1 VTQPGPGRLARMPTG
16 PKLLIVAAAVL
27 GVSLLPSTWA
37 GGAAALVT
45 AAISYAAADLRDGAL
60 GLRALGR
67 QLRATRWILLF
78 TLVSQLVLLGGEPAV
93 SNTARIA
100 AAIALPGLLM
110 LTASTTALLDAVE
123 RGLRPAR
130 RLGIDPERVALLLAV
145 TVSTVP
151 VLARLAGD
159 VRDAQRARGGR
170 GGRGGIRT
178 SVVPF
183 LVLALKHADDLGDAL
198 TARGVR

>member
-1 VTQPGPGRLARMPTG
+1 MTATGSAAGRLARMPTG
-16 PKLLIVAAAVL
+16 PKLVLVAAVVL

-37 GGAAALVT
+37 GAVAATGIAVV
-45 AAISYAAADLRDGAL
+45 AYAVAGLGDGAI

-67 QLRATRWILLF
+67 QVRATRWILLF
-78 TLVSQLVLLGGEPAV
+78 TLVTQLVLLGVEPAV

-110 LTASTTALLDAVE
+110 LTTSTTALLDAVE
-123 RGLRPAR
+123 RGLRPAG
-130 RLGIDPERVALLLAV
+130 RLGLDSERVALLLAV

-151 VLARLAGD
+151 VLARLARD

-170 GGRGGIRT
+170 AGITT

-183 LVLALKHADDLGDAL
+183 LVVALKHADDLGDAL
-198 TARGVR
+198 AARGVR

>member
-1 VTQPGPGRLARMPTG
+1 MTQPGPGRLARMPTG

-45 AAISYAAADLRDGAL
+45 AAISYAAADLRDGSL

-93 SNTARIA
+93 SNTARVA
-100 AAIALPGLLM
+100 AAIALPGVLM
-110 LTASTTALLDAVE
+110 LTTSTTALLDAVE
-123 RGLRPAR
+123 RGLRPAG

-170 GGRGGIRT
+170 GGIRT

>member
-1 VTQPGPGRLARMPTG
+1 MTQPGPGRLARMPTG
-16 PKLLIVAAAVL
+16 QKLLIVAAAVL

-110 LTASTTALLDAVE
+110 LTTSTTALLDAVE
-123 RGLRPAR
+123 RGLRPAG

-170 GGRGGIRT
+170 GGIRT

-183 LVLALKHADDLGDAL
+183 LVLALKHADDMGDAL

>member
-1 VTQPGPGRLARMPTG
+1 MTAGPSAGRLARMPTG
-16 PKLLIVAAAVL
+16 PELVLVAFVVL
-27 GVSLLPSTWA
+27 GVSVLPSTWA
-37 GGAAALVT
+37 GAVAALAIAIACYGAAGLG
-45 AAISYAAADLRDGAL
+45 DGAL

-67 QLRATRWILLF
+67 QVRATRWILLF
-78 TLVSQLVLLGGEPAV
+78 TLVSQLVLLGVEPAV

-100 AAIALPGLLM
+100 AAIAVPGLLM
-110 LTASTTALLDAVE
+110 LTTSTTEILDAVE

-130 RLGIDPERVALLLAV
+130 RLGLDSERVALLLAV

-151 VLARLAGD
+151 VLARLARD

-170 GGRGGIRT
+170 TGITT

-198 TARGVR
+198 AARGVR

>member
-1 VTQPGPGRLARMPTG
+1 VTDAGPARGRLARMPTG
-16 PKLLIVAAAVL
+16 PKLLLVAAAVL

-37 GGAAALVT
+37 GAAAALAVAVACYAT
-45 AAISYAAADLRDGAL
+45 AGLGDGAL

-78 TLVSQLVLLGGEPAV
+78 TLVSQVVLLGVEPAV
-93 SNTARIA
+93 SNTARVA
-100 AAIALPGLLM
+100 TAIALPGLLM
-110 LTASTTALLDAVE
+110 LTTSTTALLDAVE

-130 RLGIDPERVALLLAV
+130 RLGVDSERLALLLAV

-170 GGRGGIRT
+170 GGIRT

-183 LVLALKHADDLGDAL
+183 LIVALKHADDLGDAL